1 MSFQRNARTKPA
13 AMRDGGGM
21 GTVRFL
27 VRCSEALERAGKDDA
42 AFYFEQLVDHLRSGG
57 AMNENENV
65 SRVLGL

>member
-1 MSFQRNARTKPA
+1 MYQRNARTKPA
-13 AMRDGGGM
+13 TMRDNSGM

-27 VRCSEALERAGKDDA
+27 VRCSEELERAGKEDA

-57 AMNENENV
+57 SMNENENV